1 MQSNPRFIMI
11 GGFLGAGKTTTVS
24 RLASQFQSE
33 GKNVI
38 IVTNDQA
45 SDLVDTN
52 ILRSQGFN
60 VGEVAGSC
68 FCCNFNELTETV
80 ERLGEDQRPDVI
92 LAEPVGSCTDLVA
105 TVIRPLREIYSH
117 PLKIAPYGVIVK
129 PSHGARILS
138 GKKKGG
144 FSPQAEYIFRKQIE
158 EADFVLINRI
168 DELSTE
174 QVDLLAELVADQFEE
189 RPVVRVS
196 AKTGQGFDQLCEVLA
211 QAGNFG
217 QRLMEVDYDVYAEG
231 EAELGWLNCQVQL
244 TAAELIDLDAFLL
257 SLLNQLKEDFA
268 IIEAETAH
276 LKVIGMSD
284 GYYAVANLVSSDTE
298 PQLSLS
304 TGCQTRQA
312 NLVVNA
318 RVAVDPDSLTEQVR
332 QAIVQLAV
340 ACGGRGNHRIAAKFP
355 TRTANSH
362 TPNFQRLSYC
372 SAPDRWFFRQ
382 GELIIGYSKMGTHP
396 LCSPL
401 RTGSGKRGITW
412 SSGR

>member
-174 QVDLLAELVADQFEE
+174 QVGRLIIGHDDDVFSFRLELACQAGHGRRFTGAQKATNHD
-189 RPVVRVS
+189 
-196 AKTGQGFDQLCEVLA
+196 KTGVGLHVACSSAVGCDFGPPGHMSFLGGSFAANGKHSFGKRGFDC
-211 QAGNFG
+211 
-217 QRLMEVDYDVYAEG
+217 
-231 EAELGWLNCQVQL
+231 
-244 TAAELIDLDAFLL
+244 
-257 SLLNQLKEDFA
+257 
-268 IIEAETAH
+268 
-276 LKVIGMSD
+276 
-284 GYYAVANLVSSDTE
+284 
-298 PQLSLS
+298 
-304 TGCQTRQA
+304 
-312 NLVVNA
+312 NLVVLG
-318 RVAVDPDSLTEQVR
+318 R
-332 QAIVQLAV
+332 IVQA
-340 ACGGRGNHRIAAKFP
+340 GRIQHF
-355 TRTANSH
+355 
-362 TPNFQRLSYC
+362 
-372 SAPDRWFFRQ
+372 
-382 GELIIGYSKMGTHP
+382 
-396 LCSPL
+396 
-401 RTGSGKRGITW
+401 
-412 SSGR
+412 